1 MATFKGIAPIFPT
14 ADFDAM
20 RAHYEALGFTV
31 RVHGGGYG
39 TVGREGVQIHFRHV
53 PSGSSGT
60 GSPEQDAGRD
70 PGATYIAVDDVDA
83 LQAEWRAAGVGE
95 TTKVFDPG
103 FGVREAAHV
112 DVDGNLIRFGSS
124 AGASAAAS

>member
-20 RAHYEALGFTV
+20 QAHYEALGFTV

-39 TVGREGVQIHFRHV
+39 TVGRDGVQIHFRLV
-53 PSGSSGT
+53 PELGST
-60 GSPEQDAGRD
+60 GSDIASAEQRAGTW
-70 PGATYIAVDDVDA
+70 PGAAYIAVDDVDL
-83 LQAEWRAAGVGE
+83 LQAEWREAGVGE
-95 TTKVFDPG
+95 TSDVFDPG

-112 DVDGNLIRFGSS
+112 DGDGNLIRFGSS
-124 AGASAAAS
+124 GAS